1 MKNIFLTLSLVS
13 IILKANSQQ
22 VSTVELNFHLL
33 FGNKPLVIADEASPL
48 VKGDS
53 IRFSVLRFYISG
65 IQLFL
70 NNSLT
75 YSEQNSFHLIDA
87 EDEHSMHLSFSIP
100 GKILINKIKFNLG
113 IDSLTNV
120 FGAMGGDLDPTKGM
134 YWTWQ
139 SGYINFKIEGNS
151 FLNTTRN
158 QEFQFHLGG
167 YKDSFNALQVVM
179 IDVTEKGVINIYFD
193 TQHFIGAIDLK
204 HQNHIMSPGKEAVH
218 LSELAAKS
226 FYIR

>member
-33 FGNKPLVIADEASPL
+33 YGSKPLVLADEASAL
-48 VKGDS
+48 MKGDS
-53 IRFSVLRFYISG
+53 IHFSVLRFYISR

-100 GKILINKIKFNLG
+100 GKILTINE
-113 IDSLTNV
+113 
-120 FGAMGGDLDPTKGM
+120 
-134 YWTWQ
+134 Y
-139 SGYINFKIEGNS
+139 NFRK
-151 FLNTTRN
+151 R
-158 QEFQFHLGG
+158 
-167 YKDSFNALQVVM
+167 
-179 IDVTEKGVINIYFD
+179 
-193 TQHFIGAIDLK
+193 
-204 HQNHIMSPGKEAVH
+204 
-218 LSELAAKS
+218 KS
-226 FYIR
+226 FSVCYLMFFNEGKGL